1 MDLFK
6 WNNPDLY
13 FLIGL
18 SLANAVMMCFLSYKF
33 LQIIQLSSYKINNY
47 GTWLKDT
54 KAKWVSRMTMLAFLS
69 FCCAFVTNVLFNDFQ
84 NNKLLG
90 YLGIVFYFILTIVFI
105 RQMYKIPQKTPLKL
119 TKRMFRLYVVS
130 FLLYLAISFGLLTIS
145 LEFSYNIRV
154 SIITLVPISIPIIVP
169 FASILIYPFELLVIK
184 WYKYKCKKELSKR
197 TDLIKIGI
205 TGSYGKTST
214 KMFLTKFL
222 EKKYI
227 VCSSPYSY
235 NTPMGITKVVLN
247 DLKPEH
253 NVLIAEMGATSK
265 GDIKELCDM
274 VMPNA
279 GIITAVGE
287 QHLDTFK
294 SLENILSTK
303 FELAEALKDKDFC
316 VFNCASDNTQK
327 LYEQCNL
334 NNKVAVGDTNNY
346 LYAKNIVATEDGLE
360 FIICYNKKEY
370 KTYTSILGEHNIQNI
385 LCAAALALKL
395 GISIKQIL
403 EVIPTLQSVEH
414 RLQLTKLEDNI
425 LIIDDSFNSNI
436 HGTAVALETLSLFS
450 DRRKIVVTPGLVELG
465 KKENIENIELGKR
478 IAKVADLV
486 ILVNK
491 NQSDNLKKGL
501 LEGGFSEENI
511 YMQETL
517 FEVTN
522 LFKTILRSGDV
533 VLLENDLP
541 DNYK

>member
-1 MDLFK
+1 MIIIIKYSILAIALLFATFFKTKRSLHMLQQNLYNENNRYVKWIFKNYKQFLDWDLLLVLITFIGSLVFFDLENVVNIAIAGLVILGFYVGFSWLNRIK
-6 WNNPDLY
+6 NDQNKKPLVVTARIKRLMFTTFVLY
-13 FLIGL
+13 FIPLCLMSCFIADSL
-18 SLANAVMMCFLSYKF
+18 FVWRMLFVLAFMIYFNMFVVYLANIINFPIERVVYLHYK
-33 LQIIQLSSYKINNY
+33 LKAQSKLKNMSNLKI
-47 GTWLKDT
+47 
-54 KAKWVSRMTMLAFLS
+54 
-69 FCCAFVTNVLFNDFQ
+69 
-84 NNKLLG
+84 
-90 YLGIVFYFILTIVFI
+90 
-105 RQMYKIPQKTPLKL
+105 
-119 TKRMFRLYVVS
+119 
-130 FLLYLAISFGLLTIS
+130 
-145 LEFSYNIRV
+145 
-154 SIITLVPISIPIIVP
+154 
-169 FASILIYPFELLVIK
+169 
-184 WYKYKCKKELSKR
+184 
-197 TDLIKIGI
+197 IGI